1 MCVAVPT
8 LFDRFIG
15 YSVLVSQLSSLCSF
29 ARTAHTHNTNTQST
43 HGHIHRFACLLAYT
57 TTTYLG
63 CCFLGPE
70 LFAPVVNR
78 SITINIFNVLFRCLF
93 IKTLLFLSWYRRGAA
108 LRCSFPKFYTI
119 FLSLSLFMA
128 FFHLIF
134 LSLLHSSFLLIWI
147 INSRIKLKSFFI
159 NIRFLWPFTELIC
172 GSHTHSHTLTERG
185 KERGRPRYE
194 HCSNLHLWSHSNT
207 TNAFARIQRRRVQ
220 KRRELCI
227 NVDIWRQND
236 KIAQNWESSH
246 GGSVCVYCW
255 RWWTILPS
263 LHFRH
268 SHSFHS
274 TIR

>member
-108 LRCSFPKFYTI
+108 LLFPKILHDF
-119 FLSLSLFMA
+119 SLSLFIYG
-128 FFHLIF
+128 IF
-134 LSLLHSSFLLIWI
+134 SFNI
-147 INSRIKLKSFFI
+147 SFFTSFFFSFDLNNKFTHQTQVIFHKYTVFMTIYRI
-159 NIRFLWPFTELIC
+159 NMWLTHSFA
-172 GSHTHSHTLTERG
+172 HTHRERERERETEVRTLP
-185 KERGRPRYE
+185 K
-194 HCSNLHLWSHSNT
+194 
-207 TNAFARIQRRRVQ
+207 
-220 KRRELCI
+220 
-227 NVDIWRQND
+227 
-236 KIAQNWESSH
+236 
-246 GGSVCVYCW
+246 
-255 RWWTILPS
+255 
-263 LHFRH
+263 
-268 SHSFHS
+268 S
-274 TIR
+274 TFMITFQYH